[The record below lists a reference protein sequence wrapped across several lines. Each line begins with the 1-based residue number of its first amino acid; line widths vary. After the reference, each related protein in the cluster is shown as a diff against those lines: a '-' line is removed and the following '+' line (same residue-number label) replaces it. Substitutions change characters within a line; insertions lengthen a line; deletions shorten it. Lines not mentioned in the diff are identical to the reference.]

1 MFEGFIQR
9 EKSKEVTQRNINHV
23 KYRGPILRVTSQALA
38 SDDSTLD
45 QSATSI
51 QILLQSRDMLFIKVR
66 LYLSKNTIALS
77 DMLSPYCQL
86 CAVS

>member
-9 EKSKEVTQRNINHV
+9 EKSEEVTQRNKKHG
-23 KYRGPILRVTSQALA
+23 KYRTPILCVTSQALA

-51 QILLQSRDMLFIKVR
+51 QILLQSCDTLFIKLR
-66 LYLSKNTIALS
+66 LYK
-77 DMLSPYCQL
+77 
-86 CAVS
+86 